1 MHPAEIQAALKLR
14 GYSQAAIAEEIG
26 VKPSTVSMVIN
37 GRGRSAQA
45 EARIAAITGYALA
58 ELWPQWHGDAK
69 PLVLTSEERTLIL
82 RYRELAP
89 WQREQILPVLRTML
103 SDAYS
108 LASRGAGMPIDASA
122 SNVTIS
128 AGKKSRVA
136 GRDFIETEPST
147 GKGSGKPSKR
157 R

>member
-14 GYSQAAIAEEIG
+14 GYSQAAVAEEIG

-58 ELWPQWHGDAK
+58 ELWPAWHGDAK

-89 WQREQILPVLRTML
+89 WQREQVLPVFRTML
-103 SDAYS
+103 SDAYGLTS
-108 LASRGAGMPIDASA
+108 RRAERPAQRDSTVVVASGKGAHA
-122 SNVTIS
+122 
-128 AGKKSRVA
+128 A
-136 GRDFIETEPST
+136 GRDQVIGLPPR
-147 GKGSGKPSKR
+147 KKR
-157 R
+157 